1 MTVREMLEQREKEYL
16 APFAAFSGDA
26 TREHADDEC
35 DMRTAFQRDRDRILH
50 CNSFRR
56 LKRKTQVFLSPEGDH
71 YRTRLTH
78 TLEVAQIARSM
89 ARALSLNEDLAE
101 AAALGHDLGHTPFGH
116 AGERALADVCPFG
129 FYHYEQ
135 SVRVVT
141 RLEKMG
147 RGLNLTKQTID
158 AIGHHSGDVWAQTL
172 EGQIVRYADKIA
184 YANHDIDDA
193 IRGGVLEN
201 GDVPFEI
208 AEILGGNSRQRL
220 NTMIRAV
227 VEESRGRDRIEMEK
241 TVKNAHAALLR
252 FMFDNVYISS
262 AAKTEECKA
271 EEIVKSLYRH
281 FAEHPEQMPEEYQLI
296 IEREGVPRAAC
307 DYISGMTDNYAV
319 SKYSELYLPTFWMK

>member
-1 MTVREMLEQREKEYL
+1 MTVREMLEAREKEYL
-16 APFAAFSGDA
+16 SSFAAHSCDA
-26 TREHADDEC
+26 TREHEDEEC

-89 ARALSLNEDLAE
+89 ARALNLNEDLAE

-116 AGERALADVCPFG
+116 AGERALAQVCPFG

-158 AIGHHSGDVWAQTL
+158 AIGHHSGEVWPQTL

-193 IRGGVLEN
+193 IRGGILEN

-227 VEESRGRDRIEMEK
+227 VEESRGCDRIEMEK

-271 EEIVKSLYRH
+271 EEIVKSLYRY
-281 FAEHPEQMPEEYQLI
+281 FVEHPEQMPEEYQLI

>member
-1 MTVREMLEQREKEYL
+1 MTVRETLEQREKEYL
-16 APFAAFSGDA
+16 SSFAAYSCEA
-26 TREHADDEC
+26 TREHPDKEC

-116 AGERALADVCPFG
+116 AGERALNEVCPHG
-129 FYHYEQ
+129 FYHYQQ
-135 SVRVVT
+135 SVRVVA

-147 RGLNLTKQTID
+147 RGLNLTRQTID

-220 NTMIRAV
+220 DTMIRAV
-227 VEESRGRDRIEMEK
+227 VEESRGRDCIEMEK

-252 FMFDNVYISS
+252 FMFDNVYITS
-262 AAKTEECKA
+262 AAKAEERKA
-271 EEIVKSLYRH
+271 EEIVKSLYRY
-281 FAEHPEQMPEEYQLI
+281 FAERPEQMPEEYQMI
-296 IEREGVPRAAC
+296 IEQEGVSRAAC

-319 SKYSELYLPTFWMK
+319 SKYSELFLPTFWMK

>member
-1 MTVREMLEQREKEYL
+1 MSVREMLEKRENEYL
-16 APFAAFSGDA
+16 SPMAARSCEA
-26 TREHADDEC
+26 TRARDEDEC

-78 TLEVAQIARSM
+78 TLEVSQIARSM

-116 AGERALADVCPFG
+116 AGERALREVCPHG
-129 FYHYEQ
+129 FNHYEQ

-141 RLEKMG
+141 TLEKMG
-147 RGLNLTKQTID
+147 RGLNLTDQTVD
-158 AIGHHSGDVWAQTL
+158 AIGHHSGQTWAQTL

-184 YANHDIDDA
+184 YVNHDIDDA

-208 AEILGGNSRQRL
+208 AEVLGGNSRQRL
-220 NTMIRAV
+220 DTMIRAV
-227 VEESRGRDRIEMEK
+227 VEESRGKKSIEMEK
-241 TVKNAHAALLR
+241 TVKNAHAELMR

-262 AAKTEECKA
+262 AAKVEEKKA
-271 EEIVKSLYRH
+271 EEIVKSLYMH
-281 FAEHPEQMPEEYQLI
+281 FAAHPEQMPEEYQLI
-296 IEREGVPRAAC
+296 IEREGVTRAAC

-319 SKYSELYLPTFWMK
+319 SKYSELYLPAFWMK

>member
-1 MTVREMLEQREKEYL
+1 MTVRDMLEAREREYL
-16 APFAAFSGDA
+16 SPFAALSCHA
-26 TREHADDEC
+26 TREREDAEC

-89 ARALSLNEDLAE
+89 ARALNLNEDLAE

-116 AGERALADVCPFG
+116 AGERALAEVCPFG

-158 AIGHHSGDVWAQTL
+158 AIGHHSGEVWAQTL
-172 EGQIVRYADKIA
+172 EGQIVRHADKIA

-227 VEESRGRDRIEMEK
+227 VEESRGKERIEMEK

-262 AAKTEECKA
+262 AAKTEERKA
-271 EEIVKSLYRH
+271 EEIVKSLYQY
-281 FAEHPEQMPEEYQLI
+281 FVEHPEQMPEEYQLI
-296 IEREGVPRAAC
+296 IEQEGIPRAAC

>member
-1 MTVREMLEQREKEYL
+1 MTVRDMLEMREKEYL
-16 APFAAFSGDA
+16 SADAAHSCDA
-26 TREHADDEC
+26 TRARAEDEC

-116 AGERALADVCPFG
+116 AGERALREVCPHG
-129 FYHYEQ
+129 FNHYEQ

-141 RLEKMG
+141 VLEKTG
-147 RGLNLTKQTID
+147 RGLNLTEQTVD
-158 AIGHHSGDVWAQTL
+158 AIGHHSGDIWAKTL
-172 EGQIVRYADKIA
+172 EGQLVRYADKIA

-208 AEILGGNSRQRL
+208 AEVLGANSRQRL

-227 VEESRGRDRIEMEK
+227 VEESRGKTCIEMEK
-241 TVKNAHAALLR
+241 TVKNAHTELLR

-262 AAKTEECKA
+262 AAKVEEKKA
-271 EEIVKSLYRH
+271 EEIVKCLYRH

-296 IEREGVPRAAC
+296 IEREGVTRAAC

-319 SKYSELYLPTFWMK
+319 NKYSQLYLPAFWMK

>member
-1 MTVREMLEQREKEYL
+1 MTVREILEAREKEYL
-16 APFAAFSGDA
+16 SSFAAHSCDA
-26 TREHADDEC
+26 TREYADEEC

-89 ARALSLNEDLAE
+89 ARALNLNEDLAE

-116 AGERALADVCPFG
+116 AGERALAEVCPFG

-147 RGLNLTKQTID
+147 RGLNLTRQTID

-262 AAKTEECKA
+262 AAKTEERKA
-271 EEIVKSLYRH
+271 EEIVKSLYRY

-296 IEREGVPRAAC
+296 IEREGIPRAAC

>member
-1 MTVREMLEQREKEYL
+1 
-16 APFAAFSGDA
+16 
-26 TREHADDEC
+26 
-35 DMRTAFQRDRDRILH
+35 MRTAFQRDRDRILH

-89 ARALSLNEDLAE
+89 ARALNLNEDLAE

-116 AGERALADVCPFG
+116 AGERALAQVCPHG

-147 RGLNLTKQTID
+147 RGLNLTRQTID

-262 AAKTEECKA
+262 AAKTEERKA
-271 EEIVKSLYRH
+271 EEIVKSLYRY

>member
-1 MTVREMLEQREKEYL
+1 MTVRHMLERREKEYL
-16 APFAAFSGDA
+16 SAHACHSADA
-26 TREHADDEC
+26 RRVHAEEEC

-89 ARALSLNEDLAE
+89 ARALCLNEDLAE

-116 AGERALADVCPFG
+116 AGERALRVVCPHPFH
-129 FYHYEQ
+129 HYEQ

-141 RLEKMG
+141 TLEKKG
-147 RGLNLTKQTID
+147 RGLNLTQQTID
-158 AIGHHSGDVWAQTL
+158 AIGHHSGEVLPKTL
-172 EGQIVRYADKIA
+172 EGQIVRFADKIA
-184 YANHDIDDA
+184 YANHDVDDA
-193 IRGGVLEN
+193 IRGGILQN

-208 AEILGGNSRQRL
+208 AEVLGANSRQRL

-227 VEESRGRDRIEMEK
+227 VEESRGKDCIQMEK
-241 TVKNAHAALLR
+241 TVKDAHAELLR

-262 AAKTEECKA
+262 AAKVEEKKA
-271 EEIVKSLYRH
+271 EEIVQRLYLH
-281 FAEHPEQMPEEYQLI
+281 FSEHPEQMPEEYQLI
-296 IEREGVPRAAC
+296 IEKEGVPRAAC

-319 SKYSELYLPTFWMK
+319 SKYSELYLPAFWMK

>member
-1 MTVREMLEQREKEYL
+1 MTVREMLEMREKEYL
-16 APFAAFSGDA
+16 SIHAAQSCDA
-26 TREHADDEC
+26 TRARDEDEC

-116 AGERALADVCPFG
+116 AGERALREVCPHG
-129 FYHYEQ
+129 FNHYEQ

-141 RLEKMG
+141 VLEKTG
-147 RGLNLTKQTID
+147 RGLNLTDQTVD
-158 AIGHHSGDVWAQTL
+158 AIGHHSGDIWAKTL
-172 EGQIVRYADKIA
+172 EGQLVRYADKIA

-208 AEILGGNSRQRL
+208 AEVLGANSRQRL

-227 VEESRGRDRIEMEK
+227 VEESRGKACIEMEK
-241 TVKNAHAALLR
+241 TVKNAHAELLR

-262 AAKTEECKA
+262 AAKVEEKKA

-296 IEREGVPRAAC
+296 IEREGVTRAAC

-319 SKYSELYLPTFWMK
+319 NKYSELYLPAFWMK

>member
-16 APFAAFSGDA
+16 SPFAAFSCDA

>member
-1 MTVREMLEQREKEYL
+1 
-16 APFAAFSGDA
+16 
-26 TREHADDEC
+26 
-35 DMRTAFQRDRDRILH
+35 MRTAFQRDRDRILH

-89 ARALSLNEDLAE
+89 ARALNLNEDLAE

-116 AGERALADVCPFG
+116 AGERALAAVCPFG

-147 RGLNLTKQTID
+147 RGLNLTTQTID

-262 AAKTEECKA
+262 AAKTEERKA
-271 EEIVKSLYRH
+271 EEIVKSLYQY

-296 IEREGVPRAAC
+296 IEQEGVPRAAC

-319 SKYSELYLPTFWMK
+319 SKYSELYLPNFWMK